1 MISQF
6 FIHRPKFAF
15 VLSIVI
21 TLVGMISMLTLPVAQ
36 FPEITPPQVNISAV
50 FPGADAETIEE
61 AVIRP
66 IEEQVNGVEDMIY
79 INSSAGNDG
88 SASIT
93 VTFDSGVDQD
103 MALVNVQN
111 RVAVAEP
118 SLPEDVRRTGV
129 TVSKK
134 SSSMLLGI
142 NLVSNKSEYD
152 GVYLNNYANNY
163 LKEPMARIDGV
174 ASADIL
180 GSLVYSMRIWLDPER
195 MASLD
200 ITTSDVSNALNEQN
214 VIVAAGKLGQAPNQP
229 DQQFTYTI
237 KTQGRLSNPEEFGN
251 VIIKADPDGSYVR
264 IKDIARVEMGSQSY
278 DGVAKFNN
286 DDTAFLVIYQQ
297 PDANAMDVAKGVK
310 MTMEELSARMPEGI
324 EYEIKFDT
332 TQFIDQ
338 SIKEVIITLLQAV
351 ALVVL
356 VVFLFLQNW
365 RATLIPAI
373 AIPVS
378 LIGTFAIMK
387 ALGFSINTITL
398 FGLVLAIGVVVDDA
412 IVVIENVER
421 LITRE
426 GMSPAEATGQAMKE
440 VSGPIVATTLV
451 LLAVFVPVG
460 FMPGITGGLY
470 SQFAVTISVAVVI
483 SSINAL
489 TLSPALCATLLKKG
503 KMGHINWLVPLDNFI
518 KRLTGGYKSWVTLL
532 IRRSILGIGLFAIMM
547 ASTGFLFNST
557 PSGFVP
563 DEDQGFFVVDVQLP
577 DAASLNRTEATMENI
592 TNIIRTEPDVDSVIS
607 VSGFSIMGG
616 SNSNNAMAIVVL
628 NDWKDRPDP
637 LQHQQAVLRKIQ
649 GKLWTLPE
657 AQVMAFAFPPIPGL
671 GSSGGFDFR
680 LQDTLGR
687 TPQEL
692 GQVLNGL
699 IYQAN
704 QRPEMT
710 QVFSTFRAN
719 VPQYFLE
726 VDRNKAKAQGIPLS
740 EIFMTLQTQL
750 GSLYVNDFS
759 KFGRTY
765 QVKLQAES
773 EYRANPSDL
782 SKFFVRNL
790 NNQMVPLT
798 TVASLKPILGPNS
811 IDHYNLYRSASISG
825 KANQGFSSGDAITAM
840 EDLAKTLPDGY
851 TFEWSGQSL
860 QEIEAGSLAPLL
872 FALAFLF
879 VYLFLVAQYESWTMP
894 LAIIVAVPIAAFGAI
909 VGINL
914 FRLLIPSMANDIY
927 AQIGMVLLI
936 GIAAKTAIL
945 IVEFAMVQRQ
955 SGKSIFDAA
964 INAAELR
971 FRAVLMTALSF
982 VLGVLPLVFA
992 SGAGAAS
999 RRIIGT
1005 TVMSGMIA
1013 ATLFGTIMI
1022 PLFYYLLQKMR
1033 EHFDSD
1039 KANS

>member
-1 MISQF
+1 MISQL

-66 IEEQVNGVEDMIY
+66 IEEQVNGVEDMLY

-134 SSSMLLGI
+134 SSSMLMGI
-142 NLVSNKSEYD
+142 NLISHKAEYD

-163 LKEPMARIDGV
+163 LKEPMARINGV

-237 KTQGRLSNPEEFGN
+237 KTQGRLSDPEEFGN
-251 VIIKADPDGSYVR
+251 VIIKADSDGSYVR

-310 MTMEELSARMPEGI
+310 ETIAELATRMPEGI

-338 SIKEVIITLLQAV
+338 SIKEVVITLLQAV

-426 GMSPAEATGQAMKE
+426 GMNPVEATSQAMKE

-503 KMGHINWLVPLDNFI
+503 KMGHIKWLVPIDNFI

-532 IRRSILGIGLFAIMM
+532 LRRGILGIGLFAILM

-577 DAASLNRTEATMENI
+577 DAASLNRTEAVMENV

-628 NDWKDRPDP
+628 NNWKDRPGVM
-637 LQHQQAVLRKIQ
+637 QNQKVVLRKIQ

-687 TPQEL
+687 SPQEL

-710 QVFSTFRAN
+710 QVFSTYRAN
-719 VPQYFLE
+719 VPQYYLE

-790 NNQMVPLT
+790 NDQMVPLT
-798 TVASLKPILGPNS
+798 TVASLKPILGPSS

-860 QEIEAGSLAPLL
+860 QEIEAGSVAPLL

-945 IVEFAMVQRQ
+945 IVEFAMAQRQ

-964 INAAELR
+964 TNAAELR

-982 VLGVLPLVFA
+982 ILGVLPLVFA

-1013 ATLFGTIMI
+1013 ATVFGTIMI

-1033 EHFDSD
+1033 EHFNPD

>member
-15 VLSIVI
+15 VISIVI

-36 FPEITPPQVNISAV
+36 FPEITPPQVNINAV

-61 AVIRP
+61 SVIRP
-66 IEEQVNGVEDMIY
+66 IEEQVNGVEDMLY

-93 VTFDSGVDQD
+93 ITFESGIDQD
-103 MALVNVQN
+103 LALVNVQN
-111 RVAVAEP
+111 RVAVAES
-118 SLPEDVRRTGV
+118 SLPEEVRRTGV

-142 NLVSNKSEYD
+142 NLISHGGEYD
-152 GVYLNNYANNY
+152 GIYLNNYANNY
-163 LKEPMARIDGV
+163 LKEPMARINGV

-180 GSLVYSMRIWLDPER
+180 GSLVYSMRVWLDPEH
-195 MASLD
+195 MASLEL
-200 ITTSDVSNALNEQN
+200 TTSDVSNALNEQN
-214 VIVAAGKLGQAPNQP
+214 VIVAAGKLGQAPNQA

-237 KTQGRLSNPEEFGN
+237 KTKGRLSDPDQFENI
-251 VIIKADPDGSYVR
+251 IIKANPDGSYVR
-264 IKDIARVEMGSQSY
+264 LKDIARVEMGSQSY
-278 DGVAKFNN
+278 DGEAKFNN

-297 PDANAMDVAKGVK
+297 PDANAMEVAKGVK
-310 MTMEELSARMPEGI
+310 DTMAELATRMPEGI
-324 EYEIKFDT
+324 DYEIKFDT
-332 TQFIDQ
+332 TKFIDQ
-338 SIKEVIITLLQAV
+338 SIQEVVITLLQAV

-378 LIGTFAIMK
+378 LIGTFAVMK
-387 ALGFSINTITL
+387 ILGFSINTITL

-421 LITRE
+421 LMSKE
-426 GMSPAEATGQAMKE
+426 GLGPVEATSKAMKE

-451 LLAVFVPVG
+451 LLAVFVPVA

-470 SQFAVTISVAVVI
+470 SQFAVTISVAVLI

-489 TLSPALCATLLKKG
+489 TLSPALCATLLKQG
-503 KMGHINWLVPLDNFI
+503 KMGHIKWLLPVDNFI
-518 KRLTGGYKSWVTLL
+518 NRLTGGYKSWVTLL
-532 IRRSILGIGLFAIMM
+532 LRRGILGIGLFAIMM

-577 DAASLNRTEATMENI
+577 DAASLNRTQAAMKNI
-592 TNIIRTEPDVDSVIS
+592 TNIIRTEPDVDSVIT
-607 VSGFSIMGG
+607 VSGFSIIGG

-628 NDWKDRPDP
+628 KDWIDRPDIM
-637 LQHQQAVLRKIQ
+637 QHQQVVMRKLQ

-657 AQVMAFAFPPIPGL
+657 AQVRAFAFPPIPGL

-687 TPQEL
+687 SPQEL
-692 GQVLNGL
+692 GQIMNGL
-699 IYQAN
+699 VYEAN
-704 QRPEMT
+704 QKPELS
-710 QVFSTFRAN
+710 QVFSTYRAN

-782 SKFFVRNL
+782 SKFYVRNL
-790 NNQMVPLT
+790 DNQMVPLT
-798 TVASLKPILGPNS
+798 TVASLKPILGPSS
-811 IDHYNLYRSASISG
+811 IDHYNLYRSVSISG
-825 KANQGFSSGDAITAM
+825 KANQGFSSGDAIGAM
-840 EDLAKTLPDGY
+840 EQLAKTLPDGY

-860 QEIEAGSLAPLL
+860 QEIQAGSVAPLL

-894 LAIIVAVPIAAFGAI
+894 LAIIVAVPIATFGAFA
-909 VGINL
+909 GINL
-914 FRLLIPSMANDIY
+914 LRLLIPSIANDIY

-955 SGKSIFDAA
+955 AGKSIFDAA
-964 INAAELR
+964 ADAAELR
-971 FRAVLMTALSF
+971 FRAVMMTALSF

-1005 TVMSGMIA
+1005 TVMSGMLA
-1013 ATLFGTIMI
+1013 ATIFGTLLI

-1033 EHFDSD
+1033 EHFNPD